1 MADTPWLS
9 DDEQAAWRAFLEV
22 WRLLMVQ
29 LEAELQRDQG
39 LSHADYQ
46 VLVHLSEAPGHRVRM
61 SDLSAQALLS
71 RSRLSHQIRRMEQAG
86 LVRREGCPTDRRG
99 AFAVLTD
106 HGWRTI
112 QAAAVGH
119 VSAVRQHLFD
129 HLSAEQVSELLA
141 MMAPVVAHLRTTEAG
156 SHYQSLWQ
164 RNSGGAGEPGCVDPV
179 AEVAGRPTGCGDRPA
194 H

>member
-9 DDEQAAWRAFLEV
+9 DAEQAAWRGFLEV
-22 WRLLMVQ
+22 WRLLMAQ
-29 LEAELQRDQG
+29 LETELQRDQG

-46 VLVHLSEAPGHRVRM
+46 VLVHLSEAPGRRVRM

-71 RSRLSHQIRRMEQAG
+71 RSRLSHQVRRMEQAG

-106 HGWRTI
+106 HGWQTI
-112 QAAAVGH
+112 QAAAAGH
-119 VSAVRQHLFD
+119 VRAVRQHLFD
-129 HLSAEQVSELLA
+129 HLSEEQVGELLT
-141 MMAPVVAHLRTTEAG
+141 MLAPVAEHLRTTEAG

-164 RNSGGAGEPGCVDPV
+164 RNSTAATSGCADR
-179 AEVAGRPTGCGDRPA
+179 ADTG
-194 H
+194 